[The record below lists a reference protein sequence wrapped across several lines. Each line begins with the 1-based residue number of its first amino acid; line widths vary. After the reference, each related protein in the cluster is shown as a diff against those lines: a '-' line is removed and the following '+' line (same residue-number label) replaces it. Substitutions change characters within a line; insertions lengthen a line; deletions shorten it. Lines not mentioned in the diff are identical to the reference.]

1 MKRRRPVAGSAEG
14 QNAKR
19 SACGMA
25 IRHIYGVFCPLQRPL
40 HHPRVLLFT
49 AAPLHHASA
58 EKPHCLSTAFRK
70 TKNPSAGLTGLAQAG
85 AGQPPG
91 SHLLPH
97 RAPAAVLS
105 WWGSPSRV
113 GTAFTLVSELL
124 PLPKAF
130 SFSPSITSSVS
141 QFTSVKGSAQTSST
155 PQTPGPHT
163 LTPPRA

>member
-19 SACGMA
+19 SACDMV

-49 AAPLHHASA
+49 AASLHHASA
-58 EKPHCLSTAFRK
+58 EKLHCLSTAFQK
-70 TKNPSAGLTGLAQAG
+70 TKNPSAGLIGPAQAG

-97 RAPAAVLS
+97 QAPAAVLS
-105 WWGSPSRV
+105 WWGSPSRAD
-113 GTAFTLVSELL
+113 TAFTLVSELL
-124 PLPKAF
+124 PLPKAL
-130 SFSPSITSSVS
+130 SFSPSITSSAS
-141 QFTSVKGSAQTSST
+141 QITSVQGSAQTSLT
-155 PQTPGPHT
+155 PQTPGPHM
-163 LTPPRA
+163 LTPP